1 MERGSRDHMLT
12 SDWSPGVTATQTV
25 RGERMSGTVL
35 PSLVNMVMVNMVMVN
50 MVLINMGLV
59 IRSMVNMGLVNMV
72 MVNMSMVN
80 MGPMCGDI
88 MKEDRAL
95 VIISGLQAGGR
106 RPREEVVT

>member
-1 MERGSRDHMLT
+1 
-12 SDWSPGVTATQTV
+12 
-25 RGERMSGTVL
+25 MSGTVL
-35 PSLVNMVMVNMVMVN
+35 PTLVNMVLV
-50 MVLINMGLV
+50 NMGLV

-72 MVNMSMVN
+72 MVNMVMVNMGLVNMSMVNMVIVNVSMVN